1 MAVARTYVIIFNMQS
16 PGEEKAWEVLGGLHY
31 QDVCKNAAAAYD
43 SACMSYLIRS
53 FCWEFSVSPEEK
65 VIKSSVEPGKI
76 LIERY
81 GYFFRHSCL
90 WYLIYAKYISLTG
103 KLVKPSDIK
112 GGEMF
117 FRGSHVL
124 PLSNIANKYGNDTKA
139 FLNRGAKLCAEL
151 LDYGD
156 ASLRLWPM
164 PRIPVIIILRLG
176 DEEFPPRVDL
186 LLDSTC
192 ELHIPLDITW
202 SIAMMSA
209 LVML

>member
-1 MAVARTYVIIFNMQS
+1 MQS

-43 SACMSYLIRS
+43 VSRISYLIRS

-65 VIKSSVEPGKI
+65 DIKSSVEQGKI

-90 WYLIYAKYISLTG
+90 WYLIYAKDIPLTG

-124 PLSNIANKYGNDTKA
+124 PLSNIANKYGNDTNA
-139 FLNRGAKLCAEL
+139 FLNRGEGLCAEP

-164 PRIPVIIILRLG
+164 PRIPVIIILWLG
-176 DEEFPPRVDL
+176 DEEFSPRVDL

-192 ELHIPLDITW
+192 ELHLPLDIIW
-202 SIAMMSA
+202 SMAMISA